1 MALRSAVREGLH
13 RCGVDIIRYPGRLPG
28 ARRVQLLDHYGV
40 TVVIDVGANDGGYA
54 RELREFGYTGR
65 IVSFEPLG
73 DAYDH
78 LSEAASRDDRWTAIQ
93 SAVGDTT
100 GRVVMNVAGNSTSSS
115 VLPMLET
122 HEKSAPTSRYVGTED
137 VPIVRLD
144 DVWGDHTATSDVTF
158 LKVDTQGFERQV
170 LDGALRSLSSSVG
183 VQLEMS
189 FVPLYEGAMLFQE
202 AMERLTTTT
211 FELVSLEPGFSDPSS
226 GRMLQAD
233 GVFMRRSGPTLT

>member
-1 MALRSAVREGLH
+1 MRGALH
-13 RCGVDIIRYPGRLPG
+13 RCGADIIRYPGRHPG
-28 ARRVQLLDHYGV
+28 ARRVHLLNHYGV

-54 RELREFGYTGR
+54 RELREFGYRGR

-73 DAYDH
+73 DVYH
-78 LSEAASRDDRWTAIQ
+78 RLSEAASRDDHWVAIR

-122 HEKSAPTSRYVGTED
+122 HEKCAPSSEYVGTED

-144 DVWGDHTATSDVTF
+144 DVWSDHTNASDVTF

-170 LDGALRSLSSSVG
+170 LDGALQSLPYFMG
-183 VQLEMS
+183 IQLELS
-189 FVPLYEGAMLFQE
+189 FVPLYEGAMLFPE
-202 AMERLTTTT
+202 AMERLTSTS
-211 FELVSLEPGFSDPSS
+211 FDLVSLEPGFSDPAS

-233 GVFMRRSGPTLT
+233 GVFMRRGNPTRLN

>member
-1 MALRSAVREGLH
+1 M
-13 RCGVDIIRYPGRLPG
+13 
-28 ARRVQLLDHYGV
+28 QLLEHYGV

-54 RELREFGYTGR
+54 RELREFGYSGR

-73 DAYDH
+73 DVYDR
-78 LSEAASRDDRWTAIQ
+78 LLEAASCDDHWTAIR

-115 VLPMLET
+115 VLPMLER
-122 HEKSAPTSRYVGTED
+122 HKKSAPTSEYVGTED

-144 DVWGDHTATSDVTF
+144 DVWHCHTAVSDVTF
-158 LKVDTQGFERQV
+158 LKVDAQGFERQV
-170 LDGALRSLSSSVG
+170 LDGALRSLPCFAG

-189 FVPLYEGAMLFQE
+189 FVPLYEGAMLFPE
-202 AMERLTTTT
+202 AMERLTSTT
-211 FELVSLEPGFSDPSS
+211 FELVSLEPGFSDPVS

-233 GVFMRRSGPTLT
+233 GVFMRRSGPNSSQPL

>member
-1 MALRSAVREGLH
+1 M
-13 RCGVDIIRYPGRLPG
+13 
-28 ARRVQLLDHYGV
+28 QLLKHYGV

-54 RELREFGYTGR
+54 RELREFGYRGR

-73 DAYDH
+73 DVYVR
-78 LSEAASRDDRWTAIQ
+78 LSKAASRDNHWTAIR

-122 HEKSAPTSRYVGTED
+122 HERSAPTSQYVSTED

-144 DVWGDHTATSDVTF
+144 DVWSDHADASDVPF

-170 LDGALRSLSSSVG
+170 LDGASQSLPCFGG

-189 FVPLYEGAMLFQE
+189 FVPLYGGAMLFPE
-202 AMERLTTTT
+202 AMERLTTAT
-211 FELVSLEPGFSDPSS
+211 FELVSLEPGFSDPAS

-233 GVFMRRSGPTLT
+233 GIFMRRRGPNSTQRM